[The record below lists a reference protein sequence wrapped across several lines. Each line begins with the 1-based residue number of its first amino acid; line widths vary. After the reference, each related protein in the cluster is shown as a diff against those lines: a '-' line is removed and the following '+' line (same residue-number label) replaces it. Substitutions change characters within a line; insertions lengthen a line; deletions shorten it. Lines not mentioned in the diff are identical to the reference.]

1 MERLPDLALLAFT
14 ITWDPGLRGILVVA
28 VGTVDP
34 AWAPYLGPAV
44 EALPA

>member
-1 MERLPDLALLAFT
+1 
-14 ITWDPGLRGILVVA
+14 VVA

-34 AWAPYLGPAV
+34 AWAPYLGPAA